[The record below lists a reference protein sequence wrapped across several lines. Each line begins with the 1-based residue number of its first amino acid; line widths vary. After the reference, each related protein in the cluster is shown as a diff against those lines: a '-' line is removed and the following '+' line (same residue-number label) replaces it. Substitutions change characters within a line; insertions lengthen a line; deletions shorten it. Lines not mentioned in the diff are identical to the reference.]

1 MFTREQIVVRSKF
14 VYKFSLTLMKLKVS
28 SFQDLYEV
36 DLFLVTTCWIYEK
49 YELKNF
55 EVCSKH
61 WHFNAIEFQIMLDGQ
76 MYNFCEEIS
85 HRYKCSFHS
94 KFVIINTET

>member
-1 MFTREQIVVRSKF
+1 MFTREQIIVRSKF

-61 WHFNAIEFQIMLDGQ
+61 WHFNAIEFQIMEHVTSWFNGNEFRIKQ
-76 MYNFCEEIS
+76 
-85 HRYKCSFHS
+85 S
-94 KFVIINTET
+94 KPNPNPNP